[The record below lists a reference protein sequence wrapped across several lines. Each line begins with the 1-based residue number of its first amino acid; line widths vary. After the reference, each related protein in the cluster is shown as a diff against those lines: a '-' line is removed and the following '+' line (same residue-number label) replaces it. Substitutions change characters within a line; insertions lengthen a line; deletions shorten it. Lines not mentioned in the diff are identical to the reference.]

1 MKQLEETKSSG
12 LALIPFLLFIVIYMG
27 AGIILQMRGV
37 EMAFYQF
44 PSVVAMSIAVIAAF
58 VMFHKAGINEN
69 FATFA
74 KGAASEDVVTML
86 MIYLLAGGF
95 SAVAGAMGGIE
106 STVNLGVS
114 IIPAHLL
121 TAGIFVISA
130 FMATATGTSMGTVG
144 AIVPI
149 AVGVVD
155 KAGLSMPLVMAACM
169 SGAMFGD
176 NLSMISDTTIAAT
189 RTQGVELKDK
199 FRTNF
204 WCALPAAIIALVLL
218 VAFGR
223 PEHAVVIPAGNY
235 ELIKV
240 VPYML
245 VLVLA
250 LMGINV
256 FLVLL
261 FGIVSAGIIGIA
273 CGDLTVIT
281 FATNVWEGYKSMI
294 EVFLLSMFGGGA
306 VRAGGSDG
314 YGDGQQH
321 RGHHRGRKYGQIHQ
335 REVQDRSEKNRVH
348 PGCVHLHLSG
358 HDSVRCPVPAGG
370 IPDQGTSEPAGHHSA
385 AVVPVPAGTF
395 HRAVLP
401 DSKLREIDPLRRMGL
416 GEPHRHP
423 IVVEGDE
430 FEWKKIEI
438 RSSCGPAWWASSPT
452 FCWRALRLLWG

>member
-74 KGAASEDVVTML
+74 KGVVTML

-169 SGAMFGD
+169 SGAMDLRGFSTKQIMAEVD
-176 NLSMISDTTIAAT
+176 
-189 RTQGVELKDK
+189 
-199 FRTNF
+199 
-204 WCALPAAIIALVLL
+204 AIC
-218 VAFGR
+218 
-223 PEHAVVIPAGNY
+223 
-235 ELIKV
+235 K
-240 VPYML
+240 
-245 VLVLA
+245 
-250 LMGINV
+250 
-256 FLVLL
+256 
-261 FGIVSAGIIGIA
+261 
-273 CGDLTVIT
+273 
-281 FATNVWEGYKSMI
+281 
-294 EVFLLSMFGGGA
+294 
-306 VRAGGSDG
+306 
-314 YGDGQQH
+314 
-321 RGHHRGRKYGQIHQ
+321 
-335 REVQDRSEKNRVH
+335 
-348 PGCVHLHLSG
+348 
-358 HDSVRCPVPAGG
+358 
-370 IPDQGTSEPAGHHSA
+370 
-385 AVVPVPAGTF
+385 
-395 HRAVLP
+395 
-401 DSKLREIDPLRRMGL
+401 
-416 GEPHRHP
+416 
-423 IVVEGDE
+423 
-430 FEWKKIEI
+430 
-438 RSSCGPAWWASSPT
+438 
-452 FCWRALRLLWG
+452 

>member
-1 MKQLEETKSSG
+1 MKQLEETKSNG

-155 KAGLSMPLVMAACM
+155 KAGLSMSLVMAACM

-223 PEHAVVIPAGNY
+223 PEHAVIIPAGNY

-250 LMGINV
+250 LLGINV

-261 FGIVSAGIIGIA
+261 FGIVSAGIIGIM

-294 EVFLLSMFGGGA
+294 EVFLLSMFGGGVA
-306 VRAGGSDG
+306 ELTA
-314 YGDGQQH
+314 
-321 RGHHRGRKYGQIHQ
+321 KYGGLQWMIEKLSGICKGKKSAQ
-335 REVQDRSEKNRVH
+335 AALCVLAGVTDMATANNTVAIIVDGNMARSISEKYKIDPRKTASILDAFTCIFQGMIPYGAQFLLVASLTKGRVS
-348 PGCVHLHLSG
+348 PLDIIPLLWYLFLLGLFTVLSFLIPSYEKLTLSG
-358 HDSVRCPVPAGG
+358 
-370 IPDQGTSEPAGHHSA
+370 
-385 AVVPVPAGTF
+385 
-395 HRAVLP
+395 
-401 DSKLREIDPLRRMGL
+401 
-416 GEPHRHP
+416 
-423 IVVEGDE
+423 
-430 FEWKKIEI
+430 EWDWENNTVI
-438 RSSCGPAWWASSPT
+438 R
-452 FCWRALRLLWG
+452 

>member
-121 TAGIFVISA
+121 TAGIFEISA

-176 NLSMISDTTIAAT
+176 NLSMISDATIAAT
-189 RTQGVELKDK
+189 RTQGCEMGDK
-199 FRTNF
+199 FRMNF
-204 WCALPAAIIALVLL
+204 LLVLPAALLTVALLWFSASGGTE
-218 VAFGR
+218 VAL
-223 PEHAVVIPAGNY
+223 HDV
-235 ELIKV
+235 ELIRV
-240 VPYML
+240 LPYIA

-250 LMGINV
+250 LTGLNAFIVLATGI
-256 FLVLL
+256 
-261 FGIVSAGIIGIA
+261 
-273 CGDLTVIT
+273 
-281 FATNVWEGYKSMI
+281 
-294 EVFLLSMFGGGA
+294 LLSGLVGLFCGIPGA
-306 VRAGGSDG
+306 
-314 YGDGQQH
+314 DGQIVPYSLL
-321 RGHHRGRKYGQIHQ
+321 RWGQDIYKGFTGMN
-335 REVQDRSEKNRVH
+335 EIMV
-348 PGCVHLHLSG
+348 LSMLIG
-358 HDSVRCPVPAGG
+358 
-370 IPDQGTSEPAGHHSA
+370 
-385 AVVPVPAGTF
+385 
-395 HRAVLP
+395 
-401 DSKLREIDPLRRMGL
+401 GL
-416 GEPHRHP
+416 GELIRYHGGIAWLLARVDGLARRLAGKSGGKGSSRVGESCIALLASLADICTANNTVAIILTGGLAREIALKNGIDPRRSASLLDIFSCVFQGLIP
-423 IVVEGDE
+423 WAAQLLLAGSLA
-430 FEWKKIEI
+430 KISPLEI
-438 RSSCGPAWWASSPT
+438 TINNWYCMLLAVAGILAIILGLPRIKARSTEA
-452 FCWRALRLLWG
+452 